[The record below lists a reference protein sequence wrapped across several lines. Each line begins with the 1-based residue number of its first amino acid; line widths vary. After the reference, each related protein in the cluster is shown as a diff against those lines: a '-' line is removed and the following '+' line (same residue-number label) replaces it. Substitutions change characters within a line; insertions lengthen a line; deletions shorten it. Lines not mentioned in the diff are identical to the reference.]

1 MERAVIVLRG
11 LELEADFDAHPAY
24 PFDAADGRFAG
35 AGGGEGDFEL
45 LQLFRHGHRVSWRP
59 ACGIADLGPR
69 PCRTLQYRVRVEENL
84 KFVGLI
90 KRPAQA
96 SA

>member
-59 ACGIADLGPR
+59 ACGIADLGR
-69 PCRTLQYRVRVEENL
+69 GRGRAERFNTAFELRRT
-84 KFVGLI
+84 
-90 KRPAQA
+90 
-96 SA
+96 